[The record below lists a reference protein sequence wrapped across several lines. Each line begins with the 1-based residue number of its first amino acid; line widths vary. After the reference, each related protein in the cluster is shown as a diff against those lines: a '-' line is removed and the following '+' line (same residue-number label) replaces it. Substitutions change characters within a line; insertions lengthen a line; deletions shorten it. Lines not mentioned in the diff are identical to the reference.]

1 MKTVLDL
8 IRQRVFIGAF
18 VLSIL
23 IVVGAYFGSHWYY
36 GDVEPVP
43 EEMLNY
49 KPSPAV
55 SLGALEK
62 RLSWTDDSATQ
73 RQSTTRNSEGKVQSA
88 DEPDNL
94 DDLEYTPVHYFP
106 DGTPV
111 PEHLFCPERYVG
123 VHMTDLSDA
132 ELQEQGE
139 HFLKVQAEVNANYNP
154 NRPVSELWDEFM
166 ALELQYEAEAEQAGK
181 FGRSVAGGSIA
192 LQYEQL
198 YKYPEILQLL
208 DDDIDRFF
216 NTFMVEKGSFEP
228 DWNLYEL
235 PDGRQ
240 FRAGDGYLYEFRY
253 TTGGTVNSEG
263 VTRRFEQT
271 RRFGHSGRDAPV
283 KVIDLNETS
292 DEELERLGG
301 WNYNYNPY
309 TGERIKIGFR

>member
-55 SLGALEK
+55 SRGAPEK
-62 RLSWTDDSATQ
+62 RLSWTDDSAT
-73 RQSTTRNSEGKVQSA
+73 RRVSTTRNSEGKVQSA

-111 PEHLFCPERYVG
+111 PEHLLCPEKFVG
-123 VHMTDLSDA
+123 IHLTDLSDA
-132 ELQEQGE
+132 EMQEFGE
-139 HFLKVQAEVNANYNP
+139 HLEKAAAEVDANYNL

-166 ALELQYEAEAEQAGK
+166 ALELEYQADAERAYK
-181 FGRSVAGGSIA
+181 YGRGIGGGDIA
-192 LQYEQL
+192 RQYEQL
-198 YKYPEILQLL
+198 YKFPEIIKLTEA
-208 DDDIDRFF
+208 DSDRFY
-216 NTFMVEKGSFEP
+216 NTFMVEKGSFDP
-228 DWNLYEL
+228 DWNVWEML
-235 PDGRQ
+235 DGRQ
-240 FRAGDGYLYEFRY
+240 FRAGDGYMYEFHYEVENGILTERI
-253 TTGGTVNSEG
+253 
-263 VTRRFEQT
+263 
-271 RRFGHSGRDAPV
+271 GHSSRDAPV
-283 KVIDLNETS
+283 KVINLNETS

-309 TGERIKIGFR
+309 TGGSITLPF